1 MLVVLQL
8 MTHLTQKLQRLKMK
22 YLILVSWF
30 KRLINIQSLQKLK
43 AKCQMVLILE
53 KRQKNINNKM
63 TSNQT
68 RNRD

>member
-1 MLVVLQL
+1 MIVVLQL
-8 MTHLTQKLQRLKMK
+8 MIHLMQKLQRLKMK

-30 KRLINIQSLQKLK
+30 KRLINIQNLQKLK
-43 AKCQMVLILE
+43 AKCQLVLILK

>member
-53 KRQKNINNKM
+53 KRQENINNKM